1 MSVYND
7 LEIKE
12 VIEAGDLIFAVFSNV
27 KKGVEKTFVK
37 VDIKPVEI
45 KGEILFQISYQYE
58 QKVLHENLRNNEIIE
73 KIKSLLGDYF
83 KQAQLFTKDADYQI
97 LFNKKGVGTTIKKP
111 PTRFK
116 VDMSHNRQKKYLIPE
131 GVPCDFMQY
140 LGVMDDQGKVVK
152 KRYDKFRQLNK
163 YLEFVDDAL
172 TYLPEEPTIIDFGC
186 GKAYLTFA
194 LYYYL
199 VKIKEKKVKII
210 GLDLKEDVI
219 EYCNLVA
226 NKLDYKGLSFQKGD
240 IKDFSFTENVDMVV
254 SLHAC
259 DTATD
264 EALAKAVGWGAKV
277 IYAVPCCQHELF
289 EQLSNKDMM
298 PLLKHGIVKDKL
310 TTIVTDTLRAC
321 ALEAVGYNVQ
331 MVEFIDMEHTPK
343 NILIR
348 GYLTQKSIEQT
359 NEDYLN
365 YKAFKESWHVNPRID
380 KVLSNYFPSNTNNN
394 C

>member
-1 MSVYND
+1 MSVYNYH
-7 LEIKE
+7 E
-12 VIEAGDLIFAVFSNV
+12 IEAIIASGELIHAILSNV
-27 KKGVEKTFVK
+27 KKGVEKTFLK

-45 KGEILFQISYQYE
+45 KGEVLFQVSYQYE
-58 QKVLHENLRNNEIIE
+58 QKIIHENMRELELLKKIE
-73 KIKSLLGDYF
+73 NLLGAYF
-83 KQAQLFTKDADYQI
+83 KQAQIFSVGADYQI
-97 LFNKKGVGTTIKKP
+97 LFNKKGMGTTIKKP
-111 PTRFK
+111 PTRFS
-116 VDMSHNRQKKYLIPE
+116 VNISHNRQKNYLIPE

-140 LGVMDDQGKVVK
+140 LGVMDDQGKVIK

-163 YLEFVDDAL
+163 YLEFVEDAL
-172 TYLPEEPTIIDFGC
+172 SYLPEEPTIIDFGC

-199 VKIKEKKVKII
+199 VKIKQMKVKII

-219 EYCNLVA
+219 EYCNSVA
-226 NKLDYKGLSFQKGD
+226 SKLNYEGLSFQKGD
-240 IKDFSFTENVDMVV
+240 IKDFSFAGQVDMVV

-264 EALAKAVGWGAKV
+264 EAIGKAVGWGAKV

-289 EQLSNKDMM
+289 NQLNNDTMM

-321 ALEAVGYNVQ
+321 ALESVGYNVQ
-331 MVEFIDMEHTPK
+331 MVEFIDLEHTPK

-348 GYLTQKSIEQT
+348 GFLSQKSIEQKR
-359 NEDYLN
+359 EDYKV
-365 YKAFKESWHVNPRID
+365 YEDFKLTWHVNPRID
-380 KVLSNYFPSNTNNN
+380 GVLKTYFPHKHE
-394 C
+394 

>member
-1 MSVYND
+1 MSVYNYH
-7 LEIKE
+7 EIE
-12 VIEAGDLIFAVFSNV
+12 TIIESGELIHAIFSNV
-27 KKGVEKTFVK
+27 KKGVEKTFLK

-45 KGEILFQISYQYE
+45 KGEVLFQVSYQYE
-58 QKVLHENLRNNEIIE
+58 QKIMHENMRQIELLE
-73 KIKSLLGDYF
+73 KIESLLGAYF
-83 KQAQLFTKDADYQI
+83 KQAQIFSVGADYQI
-97 LFNKKGVGTTIKKP
+97 LFNKKGIGTTIKKP
-111 PTRFK
+111 PTRFS
-116 VDMSHNRQKKYLIPE
+116 VNMSHNRQKNYLIPE

-140 LGVMDDQGKVVK
+140 LGVMDDEGKVVK

-163 YLEFVDDAL
+163 YLEFVEDAL
-172 TYLPEEPTIIDFGC
+172 SYLPEEPTIIDFGC

-199 VKIKEKKVKII
+199 VKIKQMKVKII

-219 EYCNLVA
+219 EYCNSVA
-226 NKLDYKGLSFQKGD
+226 RKLNYEGLSFQKGD
-240 IKDFSFTENVDMVV
+240 IKDFSFAGQVDMVV

-264 EALAKAVGWGAKV
+264 EAIGKAVGWGAKV

-289 EQLSNKDMM
+289 NQLNNDTMM

-310 TTIVTDTLRAC
+310 TTLVTDTLRAC

-331 MVEFIDMEHTPK
+331 MVEFIDLEHTPK

-348 GYLTQKSIEQT
+348 GFLSQKSIEQKR
-359 NEDYLN
+359 EDYKV
-365 YKAFKESWHVNPRID
+365 YEDFKLTWRVRPRID
-380 KVLSNYFPSNTNNN
+380 RVLEAHFPTNTNNK